1 MEDFDFPQSKFR
13 SKKDLFLFKSLI
25 KKSIKKQNKFGRL
38 WIIDKDSN
46 THESPFDKILKL

>member
-1 MEDFDFPQSKFR
+1 MEDFDFPQSEFR